1 MADVPPAPTAGN
13 RPTFGQLL
21 ANLQPAAAAAP
32 AEPVQGQ
39 LLDETGAPVVREEN
53 RSFANLMGYVG
64 TNVGVLV
71 IGDHLRKRGLEP
83 KEPGPEDLDR
93 TTDATADAI
102 VMAIGDAA
110 IPWWGTLAA
119 AWGNLYLAMRMG
131 ARRLTPE
138 EQAQRQA
145 DAEHDAALAAES
157 QQQQQQQPP
166 APPPGTAAPVIGQGV
181 PVPRAR
187 PPAAA
192 GSGTFRALPLVEAP
206 PT

>member
-1 MADVPPAPTAGN
+1 VADVPPAPPAGN

-64 TNVGVLV
+64 TNVGVLM

-93 TTDATADAI
+93 TTDATAEAI

-131 ARRLTPE
+131 ARRLSPE
-138 EQAQRQA
+138 EMAQQQP
-145 DAEHDAALAAES
+145 DQVD
-157 QQQQQQQPP
+157 QQQQQPQPPP

-192 GSGTFRALPLVEAP
+192 GSGTFRTLPLVEAP